1 MSIIAALTKKWS
13 YSVEN
18 PGAGRL
24 VYREGNHEYTFPIYE
39 EDRVLVLV
47 GTPSSQRVHFFF
59 SWYPCHRELSAV
71 ARGRILPRIA
81 EHLRMAGERVRVFDQ
96 DGRDGGDFEFHP
108 ELFEH
113 RSRASGL
120 LEMAGYTWF
129 SDFSSIEPIHEEYG
143 LEICGILNEGDVGPI
158 AEALQ
163 RGFPHWHHQRICLQD
178 HGREPGWTVSLCM
191 FPARPCNLGWYDGD

>member
-1 MSIIAALTKKWS
+1 MDKVLNVQHLSFPQRHFLAANEHFQRALQHVRHLLALVRVLWHNRAALQVNLRHGLPFSGHKF
-13 YSVEN
+13 
-18 PGAGRL
+18 P
-24 VYREGNHEYTFPIYE
+24 GNHLG
-39 EDRVLVLV
+39 D
-47 GTPSSQRVHFFF
+47 FF
-59 SWYPCHRELSAV
+59 E
-71 ARGRILPRIA
+71 
-81 EHLRMAGERVRVFDQ
+81 
-96 DGRDGGDFEFHP
+96 RDGGDFEFHP

-113 RSRASGL
+113 RSRASEL
-120 LEMAGYTWF
+120 LETAGYTWF